1 MSGII
6 SYGIEVTVAVRGT
19 MKRCVRKS
27 LEVGRAIG
35 WKVTEERVALRG
47 SCRSGGQ
54 IGTPGMSVIRFDG
67 EQPTPKIERAIVEE

>member
-1 MSGII
+1 MVSK
-6 SYGIEVTVAVRGT
+6 SRSQSRGP

-27 LEVGRAIG
+27 LEAGRAIG
-35 WKVTEERVALRG
+35 WKLTEERVALPG

-67 EQPTPKIERAIVEE
+67 EQSTPKIKRAIVEE